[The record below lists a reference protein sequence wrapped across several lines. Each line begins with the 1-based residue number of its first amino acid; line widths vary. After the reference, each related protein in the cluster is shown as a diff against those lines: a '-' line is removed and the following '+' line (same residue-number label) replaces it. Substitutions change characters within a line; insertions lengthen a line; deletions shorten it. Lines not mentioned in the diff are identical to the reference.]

1 MTNQLEHVCVSE
13 RDRKRELE
21 VLIMIN
27 YHHYTVSNILVI
39 LHNFFSETIL
49 AISLRFDMKFDVS
62 AHKSIYSAWFSW

>member
-39 LHNFFSETIL
+39 LHNFFQRQFLLFLLDLT
-49 AISLRFDMKFDVS
+49 
-62 AHKSIYSAWFSW
+62 

>member
-39 LHNFFSETIL
+39 LHNFFQRQFLLFLLDLTL
-49 AISLRFDMKFDVS
+49 SLMGLPTNL
-62 AHKSIYSAWFSW
+62 

>member
-1 MTNQLEHVCVSE
+1 MTNQLEHVCVPE

-39 LHNFFSETIL
+39 LHNFFQRQFLLFLLDLTL
-49 AISLRFDMKFDVS
+49 SLMGLPTNL
-62 AHKSIYSAWFSW
+62 